1 MKITKLLIGIL
12 SMLLLVFTGCDLGE
26 DEQIIDPPTTEEG
39 VLVINEFLASNDANI
54 SDEEGGFDDWVE
66 LYNGTSEA
74 IDIGGM
80 YFTDDPED
88 TEPNQI
94 PTTDASLT
102 TIPAGG
108 FLILWCDKEPEQG
121 VLHINTKL
129 SSGGESV
136 VLIDTDG
143 LTVVDTYTFDA
154 QEADVSMGRTTD
166 GADTWTTFTAP
177 TPGASNN

>member
-1 MKITKLLIGIL
+1 MKLTNLTTGLLSI
-12 SMLLLVFTGCDLGE
+12 LLLGFIGCDLGE
-26 DEQIIDPPTTEEG
+26 DDPIETPPTEEG
-39 VLVINEFLASNDANI
+39 VLVINEFLASNDAGH

-88 TEPNQI
+88 TEPNLI
-94 PTTDASLT
+94 PMTNSDLT
-102 TIPAGG
+102 TIAAGG
-108 FLILWCDKEPEQG
+108 YLILWCDKEPEQG
-121 VLHINTKL
+121 ILHINTKL

-136 VLIDTDG
+136 VLIDSDG
-143 LTVVDTYTFDA
+143 LTVIDTYTFDA
-154 QEADVSMGRTTD
+154 QEADVSIGRTPD
-166 GADTWTTFTAP
+166 GGETWTAFSTP